1 MRYGSG
7 GCRLLEAFHRALDGR
22 VAVQLAQA
30 EGGQAASAKG
40 RSDADGEEGVAAE
53 IVGKG
58 AMSGLRFADTETADR
73 VQANLFRASI
83 VAETSGRGHV
93 LKLLP
98 PLTMTVVE
106 WKEIADT
113 LVEVITDTVNASRIL
128 PIG

>member
-1 MRYGSG
+1 
-7 GCRLLEAFHRALDGR
+7 
-22 VAVQLAQA
+22 
-30 EGGQAASAKG
+30 
-40 RSDADGEEGVAAE
+40 
-53 IVGKG
+53 
-58 AMSGLRFADTETADR
+58 MSGLRFADTETADR